1 MFDGWPAQS
10 CHGFALLCDAA
21 NGGALRCAAL
31 RCAALLWLICSPLQS
46 ADALSVGRV
55 FNYLERTRAIN
66 APVMNPRRT
75 RRHNLQ
81 QTIHVCAHVHMRA
94 TKLT

>member
-10 CHGFALLCDAA
+10 CHGSALLCDAA
-21 NGGALRCAAL
+21 NGGAL

-66 APVMNPRRT
+66 APVSNELNPRRT
-75 RRHNLQ
+75 
-81 QTIHVCAHVHMRA
+81 
-94 TKLT
+94 